1 MFFIYLLTL
10 HLKSAGFAQTYF
22 VFLTIIAIIINHT
35 FEEHQNKL

>member
-22 VFLTIIAIIINHT
+22 ILLAIIAVIINHT
-35 FEEHQNKL
+35 FDGHQNKL